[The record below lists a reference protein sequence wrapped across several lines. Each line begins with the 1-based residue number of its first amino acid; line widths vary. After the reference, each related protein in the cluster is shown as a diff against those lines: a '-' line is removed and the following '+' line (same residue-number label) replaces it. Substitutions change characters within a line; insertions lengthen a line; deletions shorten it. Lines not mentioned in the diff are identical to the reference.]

1 MKLIELVSVSTDV
14 AAAPGRLDKIAR
26 LAGLLLR
33 LTPDEIPIAIGFLVG
48 WPRQGKI
55 GVGWASVSAAREHPA
70 AALPSL
76 ELRDVDA
83 VFDELAATSG
93 RKSASERAR
102 LMAELFSRST
112 VEEQRFLGALIVGE
126 VRQGALEG
134 VLVEAV
140 AKAANIPA
148 ATVRRAAMMAGDLG
162 VVATAAL
169 GENREVALAAYQ
181 LQLFRPVQPML
192 AGSASSVVDAMADLS
207 GETVAGEWKIDGAR
221 VQVHRQGDRVA
232 GYTRSLNEVT
242 EAVQEVVDAALA
254 LPAHEVGLDGEVIA
268 LQKDGRP
275 LSFQDTMHRFGRRIN
290 VLKLREE
297 RPLTPFFFDI
307 LYRDGITL
315 LDEPLSTRLDLLDA
329 MVPGSFRTPRIVTND
344 PEDAVAFQA
353 DVLKRGHEGVMV
365 KAVSAPYAAGQIGRA
380 SCRGRVEST

>member
-207 GETVAGEWKIDGAR
+207 GETVAVEWKIDGAR
-221 VQVHRQGDRVA
+221 IQVHRQGDRVA
-232 GYTRSLNEVT
+232 VYTRSLNEVT
-242 EAVQEVVDAALA
+242 EA
-254 LPAHEVGLDGEVIA
+254 
-268 LQKDGRP
+268 R
-275 LSFQDTMHRFGRRIN
+275 S
-290 VLKLREE
+290 EE
-297 RPLTPFFFDI
+297 R
-307 LYRDGITL
+307 RVGK
-315 LDEPLSTRLDLLDA
+315 
-329 MVPGSFRTPRIVTND
+329 G
-344 PEDAVAFQA
+344 
-353 DVLKRGHEGVMV
+353 
-365 KAVSAPYAAGQIGRA
+365 
-380 SCRGRVEST
+380 CRGQGARTARRAQRKRRRHRRRSSTVN